1 MEYSNLDF
9 EPKFKYL
16 NWKYGISDIIK
27 YFIDI
32 DAYKRIEEDE
42 IKDKKIFYDRL
53 DDMIDNIKITKKN
66 KNIENI
72 AK

>member
-1 MEYSNLDF
+1 MDF
-9 EPKFKYL
+9 ETKFKYL
-16 NWKYGISDIIK
+16 NLKYGISDIIK
-27 YFIDI
+27 YFIDL

-42 IKDKKIFYDRL
+42 INDKKSFYDRL